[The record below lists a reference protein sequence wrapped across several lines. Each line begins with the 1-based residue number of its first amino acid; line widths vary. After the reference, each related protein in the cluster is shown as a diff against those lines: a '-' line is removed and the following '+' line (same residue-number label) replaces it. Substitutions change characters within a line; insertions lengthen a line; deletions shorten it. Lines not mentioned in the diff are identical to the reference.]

1 MSLAKDS
8 YDTTIG
14 SLYNTRNIQDALRK
28 AIILD
33 EGKLPT
39 FGVRPEG
46 NIKPFFVTGLPS
58 HREVPIFYH
67 PIDVD
72 YRGQRYVCMDVRFFM
87 PKDGHDGRT
96 VEGVSNRTEF
106 NFAVQR
112 TVLSMVWANGEY
124 SRIKNTLFFANQV
137 YSTWLSEVI
146 GRSFNLDFAD
156 QSKVAIVCSLFYQGL
171 FEETFVLDEETKNRC
186 AAHTIKAVNAPADMV
201 FETFDKIEKLNRL
214 PDLVEAI
221 KAATENVRLKDFN
234 LKYLTSAIQ
243 NSWFGQNNKEVVSVA
258 LEHPPTWCVIVF
270 SALNE
275 RTYQNSMIG
284 RTAKNVSRRGAGADY
299 IKAYEE
305 MVIKHSSSSES
316 VKDTPELSWESLGT
330 L

>member
-8 YDTTIG
+8 YDTTVG

-39 FGVRPEG
+39 FGVKPEG
-46 NIKPFFVTGLPS
+46 TIRPFFVTGLPS
-58 HREVPIFYH
+58 HREVPIFNH

-87 PKDGHDGRT
+87 PKEGHAGDT
-96 VEGVSNRTEF
+96 TEGVSNRTEF

-112 TVLSMVWANGEY
+112 TVLSMYWANGEY

-137 YSTWLSEVI
+137 YSTWLAEVVAK
-146 GRSFNLDFAD
+146 SFNLDFAD
-156 QSKVAIVCSLFYQGL
+156 QAKVAIVCSLFYQGL
-171 FEETFVLDEETKNRC
+171 FEENFTLDEETKNRC

-201 FETFDKIEKLNRL
+201 FEVFDKIEKLDRL
-214 PDLVEAI
+214 PDLVVGI
-221 KAATENVRLKDFN
+221 VRATENVRLKDFN
-234 LKYLTSAIQ
+234 LKFLTAAVQS
-243 NSWFGQNNKEVVSVA
+243 SWFGLNSSEIIAVA
-258 LEHPPTWCVIVF
+258 LEHPPTWCAIVY
-270 SALNE
+270 SAVNE
-275 RTYQNSMIG
+275 RTFQNSMIG
-284 RTAKNVSRRGAGADY
+284 RVTKNVARRGNGNEFT
-299 IKAYEE
+299 KAYEG
-305 MVIKHSSSSES
+305 MVIKHGASNES
-316 VKDTPELSWESLGT
+316 IQEEKALSWEDLGT